1 MHCTPEEKG
10 NISLCKYALSTP
22 LERIYIY
29 IYIYL
34 QCLEDQKEQHIKEF
48 TFDALFNCSVNGSSA
63 ANAPLQKQETRTV
76 KSGP

>member
-10 NISLCKYALSTP
+10 NISLCKYVLSTP

-29 IYIYL
+29 L
-34 QCLEDQKEQHIKEF
+34 WCLEDQKEQHIKEF
-48 TFDALFNCSVNGSSA
+48 TFDALFKCSVNGSSA
-63 ANAPLQKQETRTV
+63 ANAPLQNQEKTV

>member
-29 IYIYL
+29 AVFRGPERTTHQRVYL
-34 QCLEDQKEQHIKEF
+34 
-48 TFDALFNCSVNGSSA
+48 
-63 ANAPLQKQETRTV
+63 
-76 KSGP
+76 

>member
-29 IYIYL
+29 IYISAMFRGPERTTHQRVYL
-34 QCLEDQKEQHIKEF
+34 
-48 TFDALFNCSVNGSSA
+48 
-63 ANAPLQKQETRTV
+63 
-76 KSGP
+76 

>member
-22 LERIYIY
+22 LERIY